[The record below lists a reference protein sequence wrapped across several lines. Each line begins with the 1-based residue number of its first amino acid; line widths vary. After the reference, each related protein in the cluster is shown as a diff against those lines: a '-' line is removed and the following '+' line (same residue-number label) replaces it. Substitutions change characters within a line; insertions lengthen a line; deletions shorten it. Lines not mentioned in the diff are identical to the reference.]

1 MSTKYMG
8 SNALAKLCE
17 LVKSAVSA
25 LEAAIPTKTSDLTND
40 SGYLT
45 TDTFSQTY
53 ATKTELQDVD
63 EAKLDKSVITLKKNS
78 GTSSSVAKNTYKSV
92 TSLSLEAGIW
102 AIKGTLQFAANTVGY
117 RAGCIHTSAAW
128 SGENGFQIAA
138 TPSGTAVAQASAIVT
153 LTSTTTYHLVA
164 YHTSTSSLSISG
176 WLQAVR
182 LK

>member
-17 LVKSAVSA
+17 LLKSAIAS
-25 LEAAIPTKTSDLTND
+25 LEAAIPTKTSDLAND

-53 ATKTELQDVD
+53 ATKTALQDVD
-63 EAKLDKSVITLKKNS
+63 DAKLDKSTITVKTAS
-78 GTSSSVAKNTYKSV
+78 GTSTSTAKDTYKSIASV
-92 TSLSLEAGIW
+92 SLGAGIW
-102 AIKGTLQFAANTVGY
+102 IVRGALQFGANTSGY
-117 RAGCIHTSAAW
+117 RAGWISTSTSW
-128 SGENGFQIAA
+128 NGANAVQLAPS
-138 TPSGTAVAQASAIVT
+138 PSGTTVLQCTAIITV
-153 LTSTTTYHLVA
+153 TSTTTYNLVA
-164 YHTSTSSLSISG
+164 AHSSTSSLSISG